1 MSNPK
6 TIPSPPKPVTQSGWA
21 HKCDVDDYLD
31 RHLPIPTQ
39 VVSNEEYY
47 PLPQTQQQKAVEHH
61 LLEMATRNAKK
72 LGIDRRE
79 FLRSASG
86 MAVAFAAMN
95 EVFGD
100 FFRVEAAE
108 MTDGGAAEE
117 RKVDYFIFDV
127 QTHHVAV
134 DRWKLFGVNLLDFR
148 RTGRTWNPE
157 LRKREP
163 KPEDL
168 YVENYIKEVFLD
180 SDTDVAAISGVPA
193 LTDDVN
199 DSVGALCH
207 PRYGERRTRGSL
219 MRILPHTGAA
229 GRIGR

>member
-6 TIPSPPKPVTQSGWA
+6 TIPSPPKPVTQSGWV

-47 PLPQTQQQKAVEHH
+47 PLPQTLQQKAVEHH

-79 FLRSASG
+79 FLRSACG
-86 MAVAFAAMN
+86 MAAAFAAMN

-108 MTDGGAAEE
+108 MTDAAAVAE
-117 RKVDYFIFDV
+117 RKVDYFI
-127 QTHHVAV
+127 
-134 DRWKLFGVNLLDFR
+134 
-148 RTGRTWNPE
+148 
-157 LRKREP
+157 
-163 KPEDL
+163 
-168 YVENYIKEVFLD
+168 
-180 SDTDVAAISGVPA
+180 
-193 LTDDVN
+193 
-199 DSVGALCH
+199 
-207 PRYGERRTRGSL
+207 
-219 MRILPHTGAA
+219 
-229 GRIGR
+229 